1 MGSPPTGSGIIAP
14 CGLLR
19 FARPGAFN
27 NAPASP
33 SPGASLGGD
42 RIYPSSETAS
52 GSAAGTAADGTPIT
66 PTGASPAATSGGSVE
81 ERTALKRQTVTPSI
95 AITETLTNNVNLTS
109 SEGARGDLV
118 SLITPSL
125 TIDEM
130 GTRTCLRGTIAAP
143 VALYVKTGGENN
155 TAYPSVSLIGNAE
168 ILERIFFIEG
178 AILASE
184 QFLTPFGAQPAD
196 LSNAT
201 QNRYTAANYRV
212 SPYIKGT
219 TSDGIRYELRNNNTW
234 TNLSG
239 APIATNNAYYS
250 EWRGNVAS
258 PVAQV
263 SWSLDYDWNDVKF
276 NDQSGQISELT
287 RASLFYQV
295 DPSVRVSVD
304 GGYEDN
310 RYTFTDYHDAI
321 YGVGVQWR
329 PTPRTNLVANWEHR
343 FFGSSYLVGFDH
355 RTPLSAVSA
364 RFSRNI
370 TSYPQ
375 TFLTIPPTGNVPLLL
390 DVILSSRFPDPAQRQ
405 QIVDALITDRGL
417 PTSISGP
424 VNLYTQQIYL
434 QEDGN
439 LTLGLLGA
447 RNVVLIVG
455 YYRRTEAITGAGGT
469 LPPELAGLNDNTQK
483 GVTVNWT
490 HSLDRMLT
498 LNATGTVSQTVAI
511 APLAGKTNQG
521 LVSLR
526 LTSIL
531 SPNTTAFVGAR
542 YQKLSSNVANDYNEA
557 ALFAGFNYIFK

>member
-1 MGSPPTGSGIIAP
+1 MGIPTGSDVIAP
-14 CGLLR
+14 CGEPR
-19 FARPGAFN
+19 SARTGTPNDAAPSPTPGAT
-27 NAPASP
+27 PA
-33 SPGASLGGD
+33 
-42 RIYPSSETAS
+42 E
-52 GSAAGTAADGTPIT
+52 SAG
-66 PTGASPAATSGGSVE
+66 
-81 ERTALKRQTVTPSI
+81 ERMALKRQSITPSI
-95 AITETLTNNVNLTS
+95 AITETLTNNVNLTPS
-109 SEGARGDLV
+109 ATVQGDLV
-118 SLITPSL
+118 SLITPAL
-125 TIDEM
+125 TIDET

-143 VALYVKTGGENN
+143 AALYVKTGGENN
-155 TAYPSVSLIGNAE
+155 KVYPSLNLVGNAE
-168 ILERIFFIEG
+168 ILERIFFVEG

-219 TSDGIRYELRNNNTW
+219 TSDGTRYEVRNNNTW

-239 APIATNNAYYS
+239 APIATNDAYYN
-250 EWRGNVAS
+250 EWLGRVAS
-258 PVAQV
+258 PVARV
-263 SWSLDYDWNDVKF
+263 GWSLDYDWNDVKF
-276 NDQSGQISELT
+276 NNQPGLISELA
-287 RASLFYQV
+287 RASLFYQA
-295 DPSVRVSVD
+295 DPNVRVSVD

-310 RYTFTDYHDAI
+310 RYTFTDYQDAI

-375 TFLTIPPTGNVPLLL
+375 QFLTVPPTGNVPLLL
-390 DVILSSRFPDPAQRQ
+390 DIILSSRFPDPAQRQ
-405 QIVDALITDRGL
+405 QIVESLIAERGL

-447 RNVVLIVG
+447 RNVVFLIG
-455 YYRRTEAITGAGGT
+455 YYRRQEAITGAGGT
-469 LPPELAGLNDNTQK
+469 LPPELTGLNDNTQK
-483 GVTVNWT
+483 GVILNWT
-490 HSLDRMLT
+490 HNVNRMLI
-498 LNATGTVSQTVAI
+498 LSVTGTLSQTVAI

-521 LVSLR
+521 IVSLR
-526 LTSIL
+526 ATTPL
-531 SPNTTAFVGAR
+531 SPTTTVFAGGR
-542 YQKLSSNVANDYNEA
+542 YQKLNSDVANDYTEA